1 MAYKFKTFSG
11 DRLTVERDFNYFLE
25 TMDGHYTRIVMTGNE
40 EHLILGVVYS
50 EHTPKMYW

>member
-1 MAYKFKTFSG
+1 MADKFKTFSG
-11 DRLTVERDFNYFLE
+11 NRLNVERDFNHFLE
-25 TMDGHYTRIVMTGNE
+25 TMNGHYTRIVMTGKE